1 MSENL
6 KPFNKENAA
15 IMGTKGGKASQEAR
29 RKNKKLKKCLTII
42 LDLEPNE
49 EGKQVLQELGIEDD
63 EMTNQMYLA
72 VSIFNKAIQG
82 DVKAA
87 EFIRDTTGQ
96 KPVSKLD
103 MAKTRVLNAQAEYYK
118 NRGGASCELTK
129 LDLLLSSV
137 DGIAQNEN

>member
-15 IMGTKGGKASQEAR
+15 IMRTKGGKASQEAR
-29 RKNKKLKKCLTII
+29 RKNKKLKKCLTMI
-42 LDLEPNE
+42 LDLEPSE
-49 EGKQVLQELGIEDD
+49 EGKQVLHELGIEDS

-103 MAKTRVLNAQAEYYK
+103 TAKTRVLNAQAEYYK

-137 DGIAQNEN
+137 DGVAQNEN